1 LIKSSRQEII
11 AVPRNTWEKL
21 SNQLLAMIPFK
32 QRKTESS
39 AGLWRQSSRDVN
51 QRLLP
56 VLGKITEL
64 LAPQSESPTR
74 ISSAEFK
81 IFSQWGE
88 DGIVHYLLRHVSVP
102 NQIFV
107 EFGVENYQEA
117 NTRWLVEGHNWS
129 GLVLDGSQQHI
140 DEIKADP
147 IYWKHQLKAVCGFV
161 DAENI
166 NTFISRNGI
175 SGDIGL
181 LSVDIDGVD
190 YWVWKAIDVVTPA
203 MVIVEYNSLFG
214 PTKSVTVPYDPGFAR
229 QKAHYSWSYY
239 GASLA
244 ALVGLG
250 KTKGYA
256 FVGSNS
262 AGNNAF
268 FVKSDLLLSPL
279 RELTAQQG
287 YVKRTFREARDRD
300 GRLMFPTFE
309 EEAALIEGLPLVEV
323 PV

>member
-1 LIKSSRQEII
+1 MLRINAMQTNDK
-11 AVPRNTWEKL
+11 
-21 SNQLLAMIPFK
+21 QL
-32 QRKTESS
+32 
-39 AGLWRQSSRDVN
+39 
-51 QRLLP
+51 RLL
-56 VLGKITEL
+56 GKLFEQQLATLNRPL
-64 LAPQSESPTR
+64 LHLN
-74 ISSAEFK
+74 EFQVY
-81 IFSQWGE
+81 SQWGE
-88 DGIVHYLLRHVSVP
+88 DGIIQYLLRHLSVSSNV
-102 NQIFV
+102 FV
-107 EFGVENYQEA
+107 EFGVENYLEA

-129 GLVLDGSQQHI
+129 GLVIDGSQQHV
-140 DEIKADP
+140 DAIKSDA
-147 IYWKHQLKAVCGFV
+147 IYWKHRLKAVSAFV

-166 NTFISRNGI
+166 NRLISGNGI
-175 SGDIGL
+175 SGDVGL
-181 LSVDIDGVD
+181 LSVDIDGMD
-190 YWVWKAIDVVTPA
+190 YWVWKAIDVVTPDI
-203 MVIVEYNSLFG
+203 VVVEYNALFG
-214 PTKSVTVPYDPGFAR
+214 PTKSVTVPYDPNFVR

-268 FVKSDLLLSPL
+268 FVKSDLLGSPL

>member
-1 LIKSSRQEII
+1 
-11 AVPRNTWEKL
+11 
-21 SNQLLAMIPFK
+21 M
-32 QRKTESS
+32 
-39 AGLWRQSSRDVN
+39 
-51 QRLLP
+51 
-56 VLGKITEL
+56 
-64 LAPQSESPTR
+64 
-74 ISSAEFK
+74 
-81 IFSQWGE
+81 
-88 DGIVHYLLRHVSVP
+88 
-102 NQIFV
+102 
-107 EFGVENYQEA
+107 
-117 NTRWLVEGHNWS
+117 
-129 GLVLDGSQQHI
+129 
-140 DEIKADP
+140 
-147 IYWKHQLKAVCGFV
+147 KAVSAFV

-166 NTFISRNGI
+166 NRLISGNGI
-175 SGDIGL
+175 SGDVGL
-181 LSVDIDGVD
+181 LSVDIDGMD
-190 YWVWKAIDVVTPA
+190 YWVWKAIDVVTPDI
-203 MVIVEYNSLFG
+203 VVVEYNALFG
-214 PTKSVTVPYDPGFAR
+214 PTKSVTVPYDPNFVR

-268 FVKSDLLLSPL
+268 FVKSDLLGSPL

>member
-1 LIKSSRQEII
+1 
-11 AVPRNTWEKL
+11 VY
-21 SNQLLAMIPFK
+21 
-32 QRKTESS
+32 
-39 AGLWRQSSRDVN
+39 
-51 QRLLP
+51 
-56 VLGKITEL
+56 
-64 LAPQSESPTR
+64 
-74 ISSAEFK
+74 
-81 IFSQWGE
+81 SQWGE
-88 DGIVHYLLRHVSVP
+88 DGIIQYLLRHLSVSSNV
-102 NQIFV
+102 FV
-107 EFGVENYQEA
+107 EFGVENYLEA

-129 GLVLDGSQQHI
+129 GLVIDGSQQHV
-140 DEIKADP
+140 DAIKSDA
-147 IYWKHQLKAVCGFV
+147 IYWKHRLKAVSAFV

-166 NTFISRNGI
+166 NRLISGNGI
-175 SGDIGL
+175 SGDVGL
-181 LSVDIDGVD
+181 LSVDIDGMD
-190 YWVWKAIDVVTPA
+190 YWVWKAIDVVTPDI
-203 MVIVEYNSLFG
+203 VVVEYNALFG
-214 PTKSVTVPYDPGFAR
+214 PTKSVTVPYDPNFVR

-268 FVKSDLLLSPL
+268 FVKSDLLGSPL

>member
-1 LIKSSRQEII
+1 VIS
-11 AVPRNTWEKL
+11 
-21 SNQLLAMIPFK
+21 FK
-32 QRKTESS
+32 QKRTECS
-39 AGLWRQSSRDVN
+39 AGLWRQSAGEVN
-51 QRLLP
+51 HRLLP

-64 LAPQSESPTR
+64 LALQCEPPRR

-88 DGIVHYLLRHVSVP
+88 DGIVHYLLRHVTVP

-117 NTRWLVEGHNWS
+117 NTRWLVEAHNWS
-129 GLVLDGSQQHI
+129 GLVLDGSPQHV
-140 DEIKADP
+140 EAIKSDV
-147 IYWKHQLKAVCGFV
+147 IYWKHQLKAVSAFV
-161 DAENI
+161 DADNI
-166 NTFISRNGI
+166 NRLIKENGI

-181 LSVDIDGVD
+181 LSVDIDGMD

-203 MVIVEYNSLFG
+203 IVIVEYNSLFG
-214 PTKSVTVPYDPGFAR
+214 PTKSVTVPYDAGFVR

-244 ALVGLG
+244 ALVSLG
-250 KTKGYA
+250 KTKGYV

-268 FVKSDLLLSPL
+268 FVKSDLLRSPL
-279 RELTAQQG
+279 SELTAQEG

-300 GRLMFPTFE
+300 GRLTFPTFE
-309 EEAALIEGLPLVEV
+309 EEAALIEELPLVEV
-323 PV
+323 PS

>member
-1 LIKSSRQEII
+1 
-11 AVPRNTWEKL
+11 
-21 SNQLLAMIPFK
+21 MISFK
-32 QRKTESS
+32 QRRTECS
-39 AGLWRQSSRDVN
+39 AGSWRQGAEAIN
-51 QRLLP
+51 HTLLP

-64 LAPQSESPTR
+64 LAAQSESPTR

-129 GLVLDGSQQHI
+129 GLVLDGSPQHVQA
-140 DEIKADP
+140 IKSDA
-147 IYWKHQLKAVCGFV
+147 IYWKHQLKAVSAFV
-161 DAENI
+161 DADNI
-166 NTFISRNGI
+166 NRLIRDNGI

-181 LSVDIDGVD
+181 LSVDIDGMD
-190 YWVWKAIDVVTPA
+190 YWVWKAIDVISPA
-203 MVIVEYNSLFG
+203 IVIAEYNSLFG
-214 PTKSVTVPYDPGFAR
+214 PNQSVTVPYDPGFVR
-229 QKAHYSWSYY
+229 QKAHFSWSYY

-250 KTKGYA
+250 KTKGYS

-268 FVKSDLLLSPL
+268 FVRKNLLRAPL
-279 RELTAQQG
+279 TELTAQEG
-287 YVKRTFREARDRD
+287 YVQRAFREARDRE
-300 GRLMFPTFE
+300 GKLTFPSFQ
-309 EEAALIEGLPLVEV
+309 EEAALIAGLPLVEV
-323 PV
+323 PA

>member
-1 LIKSSRQEII
+1 MFKKHHASSEKVSNPLIALADSKSRALSAKII
-11 AVPRNTWEKL
+11 EMLQDAKDSV
-21 SNQLLAMIPFK
+21 
-32 QRKTESS
+32 
-39 AGLWRQSSRDVN
+39 RD
-51 QRLLP
+51 
-56 VLGKITEL
+56 
-64 LAPQSESPTR
+64 
-74 ISSAEFK
+74 ISDAEFSV
-81 IFSQWGE
+81 FSQWGE
-88 DGIVHYLLRHVSVP
+88 DGIIHYLLRHVSVP
-102 NQIFV
+102 NTAFV

-129 GLVLDGSQQHI
+129 GLVIDGSQQHI
-140 DEIKADP
+140 DSIRTDP
-147 IYWKHQLKAVCGFV
+147 VYWKYRLEAVCAFV

-166 NTFISRNGI
+166 NGLIGRNGV

-181 LSVDIDGVD
+181 LSVDIDGMD
-190 YWVWKAIDVVTPA
+190 YWVWKAIDVVKPA
-203 MVIVEYNSLFG
+203 IVVVEYNSLFG
-214 PTKSVTVPYDPGFAR
+214 PARSVTVPYDPNFVR

-268 FVKSDLLLSPL
+268 FVKSDLLRSPL

-323 PV
+323 PA

>member
-1 LIKSSRQEII
+1 MLGSII
-11 AVPRNTWEKL
+11 EEAKAARFMQADI
-21 SNQLLAMIPFK
+21 S
-32 QRKTESS
+32 
-39 AGLWRQSSRDVN
+39 
-51 QRLLP
+51 LP
-56 VLGKITEL
+56 GV
-64 LAPQSESPTR
+64 
-74 ISSAEFK
+74 EFQV
-81 IFSQWGE
+81 FSQWGE
-88 DGIVHYLLRHVSVP
+88 DGIIQYLLHHVTVP
-102 NQIFV
+102 NRNFV
-107 EFGVENYQEA
+107 EFGVENYLEA

-129 GLVLDGSQQHI
+129 GLVIDGSQQHV
-140 DEIKADP
+140 DAIKSDA
-147 IYWKHQLKAVCGFV
+147 IYWKHRLKAVSAFV

-166 NTFISRNGI
+166 NRLISGNGI
-175 SGDIGL
+175 SGDVGL
-181 LSVDIDGVD
+181 LSVDIDGMD

-203 MVIVEYNSLFG
+203 IVVVEYNSLFG
-214 PTKSVTVPYDPGFAR
+214 PARSVTVPYDPNFVR

-268 FVKSDLLLSPL
+268 FVKSDLLRSPL

-287 YVKRTFREARDRD
+287 YVKRTFREARNQD
-300 GRLMFPTFE
+300 GKLMFPTFE

>member
-1 LIKSSRQEII
+1 MFSFKTLLTTSRHSFSQ
-11 AVPRNTWEKL
+11 AQPGNVLRCGPN
-21 SNQLLAMIPFK
+21 N
-32 QRKTESS
+32 ESS
-39 AGLWRQSSRDVN
+39 LAVRKMLGSIIEEAKAARFMQADIS
-51 QRLLP
+51 LP
-56 VLGKITEL
+56 GV
-64 LAPQSESPTR
+64 
-74 ISSAEFK
+74 EFQV
-81 IFSQWGE
+81 FSQWGE
-88 DGIVHYLLRHVSVP
+88 DGIIQYLLHHVTVP
-102 NQIFV
+102 NRNFV
-107 EFGVENYQEA
+107 EFGVENYLEA

-129 GLVLDGSQQHI
+129 GLVIDGSQQHV
-140 DEIKADP
+140 DAIKSDA
-147 IYWKHQLKAVCGFV
+147 IYWKHRLKAVSAFV

-166 NTFISRNGI
+166 NRLI
-175 SGDIGL
+175 SGNGFSGDVGL

-203 MVIVEYNSLFG
+203 IVVVEYNSLFG
-214 PTKSVTVPYDPGFAR
+214 PARSVTVPYDPNFVR

-268 FVKSDLLLSPL
+268 FVKSDLLRSPL

-287 YVKRTFREARDRD
+287 YVKRTFREARNQD
-300 GRLMFPTFE
+300 GKLMFPTFE

>member
-1 LIKSSRQEII
+1 
-11 AVPRNTWEKL
+11 
-21 SNQLLAMIPFK
+21 MISFK
-32 QRKTESS
+32 QKRTECS
-39 AGLWRQSSRDVN
+39 AGLWRQSAGEVN
-51 QRLLP
+51 HRLLP

-64 LAPQSESPTR
+64 LALQCEPPRR

-88 DGIVHYLLRHVSVP
+88 DGIVHYLLRHVTVP

-117 NTRWLVEGHNWS
+117 NTRWLVEAHNWS
-129 GLVLDGSQQHI
+129 GLVLDGSPQHV
-140 DEIKADP
+140 EAIKSDV
-147 IYWKHQLKAVCGFV
+147 IYWKHQLKAVSAFV
-161 DAENI
+161 DADNI
-166 NTFISRNGI
+166 NRLIKENGI

-181 LSVDIDGVD
+181 LSVDIDGMD

-203 MVIVEYNSLFG
+203 IVIVEYNSLFG
-214 PTKSVTVPYDPGFAR
+214 PTKSVTVPYDAGFVR

-244 ALVGLG
+244 ALVSLG
-250 KTKGYA
+250 KTKGYV

-268 FVKSDLLLSPL
+268 FVKSDLLRSPL
-279 RELTAQQG
+279 SELTAQEG

-300 GRLMFPTFE
+300 GRLTFPTFE
-309 EEAALIEGLPLVEV
+309 EEAALIEELPLVEV
-323 PV
+323 PS

>member
-1 LIKSSRQEII
+1 VIS
-11 AVPRNTWEKL
+11 
-21 SNQLLAMIPFK
+21 FK
-32 QRKTESS
+32 QRRTECS
-39 AGLWRQSSRDVN
+39 AGSWRQGAEAIN
-51 QRLLP
+51 HTLLP

-64 LAPQSESPTR
+64 LAAQSESPTR

-129 GLVLDGSQQHI
+129 GLVLDGSPQHVQA
-140 DEIKADP
+140 IKSDA
-147 IYWKHQLKAVCGFV
+147 IYWKHQLKAVSAFV
-161 DAENI
+161 DADNI
-166 NTFISRNGI
+166 NRLIRDNGI

-181 LSVDIDGVD
+181 LSVDIDGMD
-190 YWVWKAIDVVTPA
+190 YWVWKAIDVISPA
-203 MVIVEYNSLFG
+203 IVIAEYNSLFG
-214 PTKSVTVPYDPGFAR
+214 PNQSVTVPYDPGFVR
-229 QKAHYSWSYY
+229 QKAHFSWSYY

-250 KTKGYA
+250 KTKGYS

-268 FVKSDLLLSPL
+268 FVRKNLLRAPL
-279 RELTAQQG
+279 TELTAQEG
-287 YVKRTFREARDRD
+287 YVQRAFREARDRE
-300 GRLMFPTFE
+300 GKLTFPSFQ
-309 EEAALIEGLPLVEV
+309 EEAALIAGLPLVEV
-323 PV
+323 PA

>member
-1 LIKSSRQEII
+1 MNDYTDTSSLRKS
-11 AVPRNTWEKL
+11 
-21 SNQLLAMIPFK
+21 
-32 QRKTESS
+32 
-39 AGLWRQSSRDVN
+39 
-51 QRLLP
+51 
-56 VLGKITEL
+56 LGKL
-64 LAPQSESPTR
+64 LEVAKAGRAAQEKHGF
-74 ISSAEFK
+74 ADVEFQV
-81 IFSQWGE
+81 FSQWGE
-88 DGIVHYLLRHVSVP
+88 DGIIQYILRHVSVP
-102 NQIFV
+102 NRTFV
-107 EFGVENYQEA
+107 EFGVENYREA

-129 GLVLDGSQQHI
+129 GLVIDGSQQHV
-140 DEIKADP
+140 DAIKSDA
-147 IYWKHQLKAVCGFV
+147 IYWKHRLKAVSAFV

-166 NTFISRNGI
+166 NRLISGNGI
-175 SGDIGL
+175 CGDVGL
-181 LSVDIDGVD
+181 LSVDIDGMD
-190 YWVWKAIDVVTPA
+190 YWVWKAIDVITPNI
-203 MVIVEYNSLFG
+203 VVVEYNALFG
-214 PTKSVTVPYDPGFAR
+214 PTKSVTVPYDPSFVR

-268 FVKSDLLLSPL
+268 FVQSDLLGSPL

-323 PV
+323 PA